1 MPEAP
6 IPAVEIPERT
16 MPKPVIAAGLV
27 LVGVLLGVG
36 LSAKLL
42 PVRKVLYPVEGPPR
56 PCDECE
62 RKRQLKE
69 SAEAAADTIVQVVS
83 SHEAA
88 KAEAT
93 AAAESSDETA
103 PAST

>member
-1 MPEAP
+1 MPEASV
-6 IPAVEIPERT
+6 PAIVAPERT

-56 PCDECE
+56 PCKKCE
-62 RKRQLKE
+62 ERETDKVPAPEVETAIHAQE
-69 SAEAAADTIVQVVS
+69 TVSEEAA
-83 SHEAA
+83 
-88 KAEAT
+88 
-93 AAAESSDETA
+93 DETA
-103 PAST
+103 PAPS